1 MRICL
6 DAHMIGG
13 RETGNEA
20 CVAALAPAL
29 ARLAGIC
36 CVAAV
41 ELNAMLRGDWRA
53 AKREVVRLRTAG
65 DWLRLS
71 YTLPRVCSDWRADLL
86 HVTYNAPF
94 ISPCPVVVTVH
105 DVIFRR
111 YPDFFSARDRLLF
124 ATLLPLSLRRAAA
137 IITVSQSSRADIE
150 HFYSFTVGQ
159 VHVVPEAP

>member
-41 ELNAMLRGDWRA
+41 ELNAMLPGDWRVA
-53 AKREVVRLRTAG
+53 QPEVVRLRPAG

-111 YPDFFSARDRLLF
+111 YPDFFSARDPLLF
-124 ATLLPLSLRRAAA
+124 ATLLPLSLPRAAA
-137 IITVSQSSRADIE
+137 NITLSPSRPAGIRP
-150 HFYSFTVGQ
+150 FYSITLPG
-159 VHVVPEAP
+159 